1 VSNLLAIA
9 TVTEKLRSLIISGIT
24 KATIGDLQ
32 CDPGVPDTQVTA
44 LPLDKARGNRTCNQ
58 INIFLYRVNYSA
70 AWRNTGR
77 SINAKSGE
85 SAQPPLALDLFYI
98 LSAYGKDDEDVNG
111 HRLLGLAMSILNDN
125 PILSFDK
132 DTLPGSDSDLYL
144 QAEHVRIT
152 PMPFSLDDL
161 SKLWMSFQIPYRVSV
176 AYQVS
181 VVLIDSLLPAKAPLP
196 ILRRGDGNRGWDS
209 RASPK
214 PPLSPLPTLTE
225 IVTPHQPPCAMPG
238 ETIALTGYNLN
249 GSSMEVQLNNPH
261 LLGTYKR
268 SLLAVTVPDLISMN
282 FVVPDDPDNLP
293 AGLYLMSLAIV
304 PEGLPGQVRKTNEL
318 PFSLAPSITIA
329 PLNPPHGDIIFT
341 VTCNPKVL
349 PEQRVSFLL
358 GDREIL
364 PEAFTSPANTLQFK
378 ATNVPAG
385 EYLARLR
392 VDGVDC
398 VLIQPPSPPGQ
409 PYSTFDQTKKVV
421 VT

>member
-24 KATIGDLQ
+24 KATIGDLR
-32 CDPGVPDTQVTA
+32 CDPGVPDTQVTS

-98 LSAYGKDDEDVNG
+98 LSAYGKDDEDGNG
-111 HRLLGLAMSILNDN
+111 HRLLGLTMSILNDN

-132 DTLPGSDSDLYL
+132 DTLSGNDLYL

-152 PMPFSLDDL
+152 PTPFSLDDL

-181 VVLIDSLLPAKAPLP
+181 VVLIDSLLPVKTPPP

-214 PPLSPLPTLTE
+214 PPLSLLPTLTE

-238 ETIALTGYNLN
+238 EEITITGYNLN
-249 GSSMEVQLNNPH
+249 GSSMNVQLNNPH
-261 LLGTYKR
+261 LQNPFESILP
-268 SLLAVTVPDLISMN
+268 AATVPGLISIN
-282 FVVPDDPDNLP
+282 FTVPDDPDNLP
-293 AGLYLMSLAIV
+293 AGLYSLYLAIV

-318 PFSLAPSITIA
+318 PFSLSPSITIA
-329 PLNPPHGDIIFT
+329 PLNPPNGDITFT
-341 VTCNPKVL
+341 VICNPKVL
-349 PEQRVSFLL
+349 PEQRVSLML

-364 PEAFTSPANTLQFK
+364 PEKFTSPADTLEFK
-378 ATNVPAG
+378 AIDVPAG

-392 VDGVDC
+392 IDGVDS
-398 VLIQPPSPPGQ
+398 VLIKPPTEDQ
-409 PYSTFDQTKKVV
+409 PYPTFDETKKVI

>member
-1 VSNLLAIA
+1 
-9 TVTEKLRSLIISGIT
+9 
-24 KATIGDLQ
+24 
-32 CDPGVPDTQVTA
+32 
-44 LPLDKARGNRTCNQ
+44 
-58 INIFLYRVNYSA
+58 
-70 AWRNTGR
+70 
-77 SINAKSGE
+77 
-85 SAQPPLALDLFYI
+85 
-98 LSAYGKDDEDVNG
+98 
-111 HRLLGLAMSILNDN
+111 
-125 PILSFDK
+125 
-132 DTLPGSDSDLYL
+132 
-144 QAEHVRIT
+144 
-152 PMPFSLDDL
+152 
-161 SKLWMSFQIPYRVSV
+161 
-176 AYQVS
+176 
-181 VVLIDSLLPAKAPLP
+181 
-196 ILRRGDGNRGWDS
+196 
-209 RASPK
+209 
-214 PPLSPLPTLTE
+214 
-225 IVTPHQPPCAMPG
+225 MPG